1 MSQIYVPEKEDERH
15 EEAYHDV
22 VQEEISSSSTP
33 REIDLSAEEELDARR
48 RARRNKRW
56 YISLGGVIVVL
67 LILLGVML
75 GLVKGQE
82 KRWESV
88 IEEQQR
94 HHGAIESSAS
104 AVRRGRWAKR
114 TERSEYSFSTKNG
127 TVATYIYTTKPIVS
141 TLASRSRNESEPT
154 GAKGNAHLAL
164 FSRQV
169 NPGGY
174 TIGTLTGYVTYTGKP
189 FSTTASAAPAATSSS
204 APTSISTLTS
214 TKTSDS
220 THDESTSSTER
231 HSHPSNT
238 ASPMHKKHHFAPTPT
253 NPPTIPDSLLQLL
266 VNGPKR
272 LKRSLDQDAQEQL
285 LEKETS
291 SVPSNTVTTAVSDQD
306 GREYSYS
313 VRKDWGTATFVK
325 TTRPIVSWDFLSIP
339 TGQPCDVKLRVGS
352 TPLPK
357 PVNPAGYTIGTLDG
371 VFVELKTPR
380 SRSTDAAKGGGVKNP
395 KVYQR
400 VVRSREELRKR
411 ARVDFEEGMQL

>member
-22 VQEEISSSSTP
+22 VKEEISSSSTP

-48 RARRNKRW
+48 RARRNERW
-56 YISLGGVIVVL
+56 YISLGGVILVL

-94 HHGAIESSAS
+94 HGAIKSSAS

-114 TERSEYSFSTKNG
+114 NERSEYSFSTKNG
-127 TVATYIYTTKPIVS
+127 TVATYIYTTKPI
-141 TLASRSRNESEPT
+141 
-154 GAKGNAHLAL
+154 
-164 FSRQV
+164 V

-214 TKTSDS
+214 TKPTDS
-220 THDESTSSTER
+220 THEESTSSTEAEG

-238 ASPMHKKHHFAPTPT
+238 NTASPTRKEHHSAPTPT
-253 NPPTIPDSLLQLL
+253 DPPTIADSLLHLL

-285 LEKETS
+285 LEQGTP
-291 SVPSNTVTTAVSDQD
+291 SVPPNTVTTVPDQD

-313 VRKDWGTATFVK
+313 VRKDGGTATFVK
-325 TTRPIVSWDFLSIP
+325 TTRPI
-339 TGQPCDVKLRVGS
+339 
-352 TPLPK
+352 
-357 PVNPAGYTIGTLDG
+357 VNPAGYTIGTLDG
-371 VFVELKTPR
+371 VFVELKTTRPR
-380 SRSTDAAKGGGVKNP
+380 STGTAERGGVKNP
-395 KVYQR
+395 KVHQP

-411 ARVDFEEGMQL
+411 ASVDFGVGMQL

>member
-1 MSQIYVPEKEDERH
+1 MSQIYVLEKEDERH

-33 REIDLSAEEELDARR
+33 REIDLSAEEEVDARR
-48 RARRNKRW
+48 RARRNKRS

-127 TVATYIYTTKPIVS
+127 TVATYIYTTKPIV
-141 TLASRSRNESEPT
+141 
-154 GAKGNAHLAL
+154 
-164 FSRQV
+164 

-189 FSTTASAAPAATSSS
+189 FSTTTSAAPAATSSS

-238 ASPMHKKHHFAPTPT
+238 ASPTHTKHHSAPTPT

-272 LKRSLDQDAQEQL
+272 LKRSLEQDAQEQL

-291 SVPSNTVTTAVSDQD
+291 SVPPNTVTTAVSNQD

-313 VRKDWGTATFVK
+313 VRKDGGTATFVK
-325 TTRPIVSWDFLSIP
+325 TTRPI
-339 TGQPCDVKLRVGS
+339 
-352 TPLPK
+352 
-357 PVNPAGYTIGTLDG
+357 VNPAGYTIGTLDG

-380 SRSTDAAKGGGVKNP
+380 SRPTDTAKGGGVKNP
-395 KVYQR
+395 KLHQP

-411 ARVDFEEGMQL
+411 AARVDFEVGMQL

>member
-1 MSQIYVPEKEDERH
+1 MWEDERH

-33 REIDLSAEEELDARR
+33 REIDLSAEEEVDARR
-48 RARRNKRW
+48 RARRNKRS

-220 THDESTSSTER
+220 THDEPTSSTER

-272 LKRSLDQDAQEQL
+272 LKRSLDQDAQEQV

-291 SVPSNTVTTAVSDQD
+291 SVPSNTVTTA
-306 GREYSYS
+306 
-313 VRKDWGTATFVK
+313 DWGTATFVK
-325 TTRPIVSWDFLSIP
+325 TTRPI
-339 TGQPCDVKLRVGS
+339 
-352 TPLPK
+352 
-357 PVNPAGYTIGTLDG
+357 VNPAGYTIGTLDG

-380 SRSTDAAKGGGVKNP
+380 SRSTDPAKGGGVKNP
-395 KVYQR
+395 KVHQR